1 MPFYILESDLSG
13 EKFDLTEL
21 VQPDPRDPYGD
32 CAERCFG
39 RPRSVDNWSASQ
51 ILLGQAHN
59 HAPCHSKCHIS
70 ACAGSALALELIWEH
85 SALMQRQGGAV
96 IEAQKAIFKLDIH
109 STLSH
114 WHRLALNTAAGLW
127 LPSRAA
133 WAFSLR
139 NCTQLIYCG
148 RGKGMPNGW
157 SFNWEAWQRG
167 KGKA

>member
-1 MPFYILESDLSG
+1 MQAKPVQAKPVLPLMVPRILQHNRDSLGPAPEQQGQRTFQATSDAPSTFLRATCRVKNSISQNQDNQILEIR
-13 EKFDLTEL
+13 T
-21 VQPDPRDPYGD
+21 VT
-32 CAERCFG
+32 CAEHCFG

-59 HAPCHSKCHIS
+59 HAQCHSKCHIS

-114 WHRLALNTAAGLW
+114 
-127 LPSRAA
+127 
-133 WAFSLR
+133 
-139 NCTQLIYCG
+139 
-148 RGKGMPNGW
+148 
-157 SFNWEAWQRG
+157 
-167 KGKA
+167 